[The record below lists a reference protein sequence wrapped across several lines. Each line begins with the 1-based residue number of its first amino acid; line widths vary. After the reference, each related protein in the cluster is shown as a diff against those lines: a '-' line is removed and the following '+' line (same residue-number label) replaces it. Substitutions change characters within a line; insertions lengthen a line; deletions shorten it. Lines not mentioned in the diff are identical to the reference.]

1 MIEHGPAEITVSVLP
16 LIEQVADVVVKL
28 TGYEGPAL
36 LVATK
41 VCGPLVTFIAVGGV
55 RVMV

>member
-1 MIEHGPAEITVSVLP
+1 MLP
-16 LIEQVADVVVKL
+16 LTEQVVDVVEKV